1 MNIINTKDWG
11 YHIPAGKLLIAGPC
25 SAETEEQL
33 IKTALQ
39 LSELPVFMLRA
50 GIWKPRTRPNAFEGV
65 GEKGLPWLNLASKTT
80 GLPVC
85 VEVASPEHVELA
97 LKYEVVLST
106 KSVFEILSLSIDFF
120 SFLFYFFHR

>member
-1 MNIINTKDWG
+1 
-11 YHIPAGKLLIAGPC
+11 
-25 SAETEEQL
+25 
-33 IKTALQ
+33 
-39 LSELPVFMLRA
+39 MLRA

-120 SFLFYFFHR
+120 SFLRVSIKTQCLSLSHFFFTFFIAKKVTKNLVLSKAF